1 METLSYQKEVKAK
14 KEHRCSFC
22 NSMIREGM
30 TYITSTHKQDGKVY
44 DWKSHTY
51 CDKIADKLNMYDEE
65 CDEGLTQ
72 DSFQE
77 HIYHAYLDLM
87 ISKFPED
94 EISKYS
100 DVIQQLR
107 HVNFHDKLMYTIRHY
122 KIN

>member
-22 NSMIREGM
+22 QSMIRVGM
-30 TYITSTHKQDGKVY
+30 TYITSTHKQDGEVY

-51 CDKIADKLNMYDEE
+51 CDKIADKLNMYDDE

-72 DSFQE
+72 DHFQE
-77 HIYHAYLDLM
+77 RIHDTYMDLM
-87 ISKFPED
+87 LSKFPEN
-94 EISKYS
+94 EINKYS

-107 HVNFHDKLMYTIRHY
+107 RVMFHDKLMYVIS
-122 KIN
+122 KIIK

>member
-1 METLSYQKEVKAK
+1 METLSYQKERKAK

-22 NSMIREGM
+22 GSMIRVGM
-30 TYITSTHKQDGKVY
+30 TYLTSTHKQDGTVY

-51 CDKIADKLNMYDEE
+51 CDNIADKLNMYDDD

-77 HIYHAYLDLM
+77 RISDTYFDLM
-87 ISKFPED
+87 ISKFRED

-107 HVNFHDKLMYTIRHY
+107 HVIFHNKLMYVIS
-122 KIN
+122 KIIK